1 MTNEEREQV
10 IDTLAMLARGS
21 ATPAQRRYW
30 FNLVRDQIAARTPEQ
45 VEKLERER
53 GLRSQTGANNGW

>member
-10 IDTLAMLARGS
+10 IDTLTLLSQAS
-21 ATPAQRRYW
+21 AGGARRYW
-30 FNLVRDQIAARTPEQ
+30 FDLMREQIAARTPEQ
-45 VEKLERER
+45 IEKLERER